1 MQEWVGDTFKSKL
14 QSQIKRKLR
23 CRGGLEIC
31 PIQNSSHR

>member
-23 CRGGLEIC
+23 CRVGLEI
-31 PIQNSSHR
+31 